1 MRILGIDA
9 SLRSSG
15 LGVIESRAGG
25 LHAVEYGL
33 VKNPAARP
41 HSECLRRLHEE
52 VSAVLAHT
60 RPDAAA
66 LEGGFFFKNAKTA
79 MILGE
84 VRGVVIAACA
94 AGGVPVYEYSPRLVK
109 QALTGFG
116 GAQKD
121 QVSKMVMS
129 ILGLKEKPQEDTADA
144 LAIAICHANNQ
155 SGIAA
160 LKPKPI

>member
-1 MRILGIDA
+1 M
-9 SLRSSG
+9 
-15 LGVIESRAGG
+15 
-25 LHAVEYGL
+25 
-33 VKNPAARP
+33 
-41 HSECLRRLHEE
+41 
-52 VSAVLAHT
+52 LAHT

-66 LEGGFFFKNAKTA
+66 IEGGFFFKNAKTA

-94 AGGVPVYEYSPRLVK
+94 AAGVPVFEYSPRLVK

-121 QVSKMVMS
+121 QVSKMVMA
-129 ILGLKEKPQEDTADA
+129 ILGLKEKPQEDAADA
-144 LAIAICHANNQ
+144 LAIAICHVHNQ